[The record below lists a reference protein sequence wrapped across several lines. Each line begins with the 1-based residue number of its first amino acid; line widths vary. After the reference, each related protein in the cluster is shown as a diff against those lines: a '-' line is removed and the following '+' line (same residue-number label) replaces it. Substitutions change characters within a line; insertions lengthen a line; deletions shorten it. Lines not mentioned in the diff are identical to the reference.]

1 MQFTH
6 YSFSFKSLKSYFDDH
21 YDVVDVWA
29 GASHWPSSS
38 LSLKS
43 FLSFCEATLS
53 LAIINV
59 FWKSKELQK
68 TQKYASQ
75 FFMQEN

>member
-29 GASHWPSSS
+29 S